1 MSLFR
6 RGAEKRSLSYQSVF
20 GTGGDMSA
28 FGGGE
33 SRALQLVPVFAATR
47 LLADSIASLPLQQYR
62 RSAEGR
68 QPMELSSL
76 FASPSQ
82 HGTTY
87 EWVQR
92 CVSSLTL
99 RGNAYGYVT
108 AVGASG
114 YPTQVE
120 WLHPDG
126 VSVGDDST
134 MVAPRWFVM
143 GRPVDSLIHIP
154 GHVLPGKVLGLSPI
168 KAFAMTT
175 DTGLFSQAF
184 GRDWFA
190 NGKTPSAVLSTDQ
203 PLTESQAEV
212 MKARFMTSSKDREP
226 IVLGAGLA
234 YKPLM
239 VPPEESQ
246 FLQTMKATTNQIAS
260 IYGIP
265 PEMIGGE
272 SGGSLTYAN
281 VEQQAINFVAYTLRP
296 YVTKL
301 EATLSALLPRPQFVR
316 FNVDSIIRADLKSR
330 YEAHHYALTDGW
342 KSRDE
347 VRLLEDLPPI
357 PDGKGQQFAPIP
369 SPSPSP
375 TGGK

>member
-6 RGAEKRSLSYQSVF
+6 RGATESRSISYQDVF
-20 GTGGDMSA
+20 GRGDSLEA

-33 SRALQLVPVFAATR
+33 QRALRLVPVFAATR

-62 RSAEGR
+62 RTGDGR

-76 FASPSQ
+76 FTSPSQ

-92 CVSSLTL
+92 CVTSLTL
-99 RGNAYGYVT
+99 RGNAMGLPT
-108 AVGASG
+108 AIGPTG

-120 WLHPDG
+120 WLHPD
-126 VSVGDDST
+126 SVTIGEDST
-134 MVAPRWFVM
+134 MVSPSWFVM
-143 GRPVDSLIHIP
+143 GRPVDGLIHIP

-168 KAFAMTT
+168 RAYAMTT
-175 DTGLFSQAF
+175 DTGLLSQAF
-184 GRDWFA
+184 GLDWFA

-203 PLTESQAEV
+203 TLTETQAKE
-212 MKARFMTSSKDREP
+212 MKARFMATSVDREP

-246 FLQTMKATTNQIAS
+246 FLETMKATTNQIAS

-272 SGGSLTYAN
+272 SGSSMTYQN
-281 VEQQAINFVAYTLRP
+281 VEQQAINFVTHTLRP
-296 YVTKL
+296 YITKL
-301 EATLSALLPRPQFVR
+301 EATLSSLLPRPQFVR
-316 FNVDSIIRADLKSR
+316 FNVDSIIRADIKSR

-347 VRLLEDLPPI
+347 VRVIEDMPPL

-369 SPSPSP
+369 TPSPI
-375 TGGK
+375 GGK